1 MISRRSGPVQPQT
14 FIDITRVAL
23 RYDQVA
29 PCSATKHSFG
39 YIPVVLLIM
48 DELRY
53 CLYVATAL
61 LQKHRLHVA

>member
-14 FIDITRVAL
+14 FITRVAV

-61 LQKHRLHVA
+61 LQKHGLHVA